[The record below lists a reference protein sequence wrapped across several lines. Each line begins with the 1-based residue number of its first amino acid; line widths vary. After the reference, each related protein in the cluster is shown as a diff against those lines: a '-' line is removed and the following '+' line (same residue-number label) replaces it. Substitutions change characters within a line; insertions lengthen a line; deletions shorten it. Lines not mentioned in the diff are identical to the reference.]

1 MQKATSPIAVLF
13 FLLSVSFFIAPIFG
27 CAKSNEEQVATR
39 DIKIAPLKEIG
50 ENSAVITWTANRP
63 VPVTLEVRRV
73 HGVDRQSVF
82 VDGGHGTRG
91 IVTLPNL
98 EPGKYYEVR
107 AISLERVE
115 GEGRLQPT
123 SEFWSFFTSE
133 VGKNNGWSGMDT
145 SAAKAFAGAGY

>member
-1 MQKATSPIAVLF
+1 MKKSTSPIAVLF
-13 FLLSVSFFIAPIFG
+13 FLLSVSFFVAPIFG
-27 CAKSNEEQVATR
+27 CSKNGEEQATS
-39 DIKIAPLKEIG
+39 DIKIAPPKEIG
-50 ENSAVITWTANRP
+50 ENSAVVTWTTVRP

-82 VDGGHGTRG
+82 IDGGHGTRG

-107 AISLERVE
+107 AVSLERIE
-115 GEGRLQPT
+115 GEGHLQPT

-133 VGKNNGWSGMDT
+133 VGKANGWSGMDT
-145 SAAKAFAGAGY
+145 SVAKAFAGAGY